1 MGPPAVVFKKIQ
13 GGIQPDISLRLTG
26 NFPWSLVSIVL
37 RPYGGTSNKQFP
49 FRAEMK
55 YGSKQW
61 SKRCKNCLVRAW
73 QHKRYTNVRIQF
85 CRDYYGVP
93 LQFIAQAETLC
104 AATTTPIVTFKP
116 VANGTRRGMD
126 SGVPTTVKWP
136 KKKKRKRTNTHP
148 ASIDSAMLKR
158 VTEQTAKLCA
168 PQNKR
173 PPRPPRLDEQQS
185 EQPQITH
192 TKIHKKT
199 HKKTHSATAAAH
211 AEKQKKITQST
222 TVSASKRR
230 RFSPLKYL
238 LATQMCLLQSAQAT
252 IDDWDQENSVVSL
265 LTRRGIHGKGSPCW
279 RPPFRVLGH
288 QDRGLAH
295 SSLQQSMG
303 ALSAVDDH
311 DTCD

>member
-37 RPYGGTSNKQFP
+37 RPYGVTSTKQFP

-85 CRDYYGVP
+85 CRDYYGIP
-93 LQFIAQAETLC
+93 LQFIAQVEGLC
-104 AATTTPIVTFKP
+104 AVTTTPIVTFKP
-116 VANGTRRGMD
+116 VANGSRRGLD
-126 SGVPTTVKWP
+126 PGVPTTVKWP
-136 KKKKRKRTNTHP
+136 SKKKKKKRKRP
-148 ASIDSAMLKR
+148 AMDSAMLKR
-158 VTEQTAKLCA
+158 IAGLLPGNKPK
-168 PQNKR
+168 PQS
-173 PPRPPRLDEQQS
+173 Q
-185 EQPQITH
+185 
-192 TKIHKKT
+192 KIVHKKIIHHKKT
-199 HKKTHSATAAAH
+199 RLQQTSLGHKGKER
-211 AEKQKKITQST
+211 EKMTQST
-222 TVSASKRR
+222 SVTASKRR

-238 LATQMCLLQSAQAT
+238 LATQMCLLQSTQAT
-252 IDDWDQENSVVSL
+252 LDDWDQENSVVSL
-265 LTRRGIHGKGSPCW
+265 LTRRGIHGKGSPSW

-295 SSLQQSMG
+295 GSLQQSMA
-303 ALSAVDDH
+303 ALSAEDGV
-311 DTCD
+311 CE

>member
-1 MGPPAVVFKKIQ
+1 
-13 GGIQPDISLRLTG
+13 
-26 NFPWSLVSIVL
+26 
-37 RPYGGTSNKQFP
+37 
-49 FRAEMK
+49 
-55 YGSKQW
+55 
-61 SKRCKNCLVRAW
+61 
-73 QHKRYTNVRIQF
+73 
-85 CRDYYGVP
+85 
-93 LQFIAQAETLC
+93 
-104 AATTTPIVTFKP
+104 
-116 VANGTRRGMD
+116 
-126 SGVPTTVKWP
+126 
-136 KKKKRKRTNTHP
+136 
-148 ASIDSAMLKR
+148 MLKR
-158 VTEQTAKLCA
+158 VTEQTAKLCP

-173 PPRPPRLDEQQS
+173 PPRPPRPDDPN
-185 EQPQITH
+185 PQENPQTILSKTPR
-192 TKIHKKT
+192 KT
-199 HKKTHSATAAAH
+199 HKKTSATAAAN

-303 ALSAVDDH
+303 ALSAVDDCT
-311 DTCD
+311 D